1 MSLDLGGP
9 AIEIAIA
16 LAFVFFLLSL
26 IASTLTEWL
35 AAVFKLRSK
44 NLKKG
49 LEGMLGDEK
58 VVQQLLDHP
67 LVRPDLRQEP
77 RRPPSYLSPRIFAAA
92 FLDLVDVSSSSSSE
106 RQAATATVRVTEEGT
121 TSHSPVKGNLAVQ
134 LRTLTGA
141 PGVALPAASVL
152 EKWFD
157 ESMDRVSGWYKR
169 RAQLVTFIVAVG
181 LAVGLNASA
190 LRIGEQLS
198 AEPKVLAAVVAKAE
212 AIAKEPAPE
221 TEPGADESKA
231 TALKQSGED
240 MEKAV
245 DDLAALDL
253 PIFWAKENVPEWSR
267 GGMGLALVGWLVTA
281 LAVSLGAPFW
291 FDALNKLS
299 NLRLAGKR
307 PEDKPPARV

>member
-9 AIEIAIA
+9 ALEIAIA

-26 IASTLTEWL
+26 IASTLTEWF
-35 AAVFKLRSK
+35 AAAAKLRSK

-58 VVQQLLDHP
+58 VVEQVLNHP
-67 LVRPDLRQEP
+67 LVRPDLGQKHQRI
-77 RRPPSYLSPRIFAAA
+77 PSYLSPRIFAAA
-92 FLDLVDVSSSSSSE
+92 FLDLVKVSSADE
-106 RQAATATVRVTEEGT
+106 KAATATVRVSEEGT
-121 TSHSPVKGNLAVQ
+121 TSHPPVNGSLEVQ
-134 LRTLTGA
+134 LRTLAGA
-141 PGVALPAASVL
+141 PSAALPSVPVV

-169 RAQLVTFIVAVG
+169 KAQLVTFLIAVV
-181 LAVGLNASA
+181 LAVGFNISA
-190 LRIGEQLS
+190 LRIAEQLS
-198 AEPKVLAAVVAKAE
+198 AEPNVRAAVVAKAE
-212 AIAKEPAPE
+212 AAAQNPAAEEVVPKE
-221 TEPGADESKA
+221 GESKEA
-231 TALKQSGED
+231 AQLTQSGED

-253 PIFWAKENVPEWSR
+253 PVFWAKENVPDWSR
-267 GGMGLALVGWLVTA
+267 GGIGLALAGWLITA

-307 PEDKPPARV
+307 PEDKPAAQA

>member
-9 AIEIAIA
+9 ALEIAIA

-26 IASTLTEWL
+26 IASALTEWF
-35 AAVFKLRSK
+35 AAATKLRSE

-67 LVRPDLRQEP
+67 LIRTDLRQGH
-77 RRPPSYLSPRIFAAA
+77 RRTPSYISPRNFAAA
-92 FLDLVDVSSSSSSE
+92 FLDLVNVSSSE
-106 RQAATATVRVTEEGT
+106 GQPATATVRVTEEGA
-121 TSHSPVKGNLAVQ
+121 TSHPPVKGSLAVQ
-134 LRTLTGA
+134 LRTLSGA
-141 PGVALPAASVL
+141 PGVALPAAPAL

-169 RAQLVTFIVAVG
+169 RAQLVTFIVAVV
-181 LAVGLNASA
+181 LAIGLNASA
-190 LRIGEQLS
+190 LRIAEQLS
-198 AEPKVLAAVVAKAE
+198 AEPSVRAAVVTKAE
-212 AIAKEPAPE
+212 AAAQDPASE
-221 TEPGADESKA
+221 EVEAEDGESEA
-231 TALKQSGED
+231 AAQLKQSGKD

-253 PIFWAKENVPEWSR
+253 PVFWAKENVPDWSWD
-267 GGMGLALVGWLVTA
+267 GIGLALAGWLITA

-291 FDALNKLS
+291 FDTLNKLS

-307 PEDKPPARV
+307 PEDKSATQA

>member
-9 AIEIAIA
+9 ALEIAIA

-26 IASTLTEWL
+26 IASALTEWF
-35 AAVFKLRSK
+35 AAAAKLRSK

-58 VVQQLLDHP
+58 VVEQVLNHP
-67 LVRPDLRQEP
+67 LVRPDLRQKHQ
-77 RRPPSYLSPRIFAAA
+77 RIPSYLSPRIFAAA
-92 FLDLVDVSSSSSSE
+92 FLDLVKVSSADGK
-106 RQAATATVRVTEEGT
+106 AATATVRVSEEGA
-121 TSHSPVKGNLAVQ
+121 TSNPPVNGNLEVQ
-134 LRTLTGA
+134 LRTLAGA
-141 PGVALPAASVL
+141 PSAALPSVPVV

-169 RAQLVTFIVAVG
+169 KAQLVTFLIAVV
-181 LAVGLNASA
+181 LAVGLNVSA
-190 LRIGEQLS
+190 LRIAEQLS
-198 AEPKVLAAVVAKAE
+198 AEPNVRAAVVAKAE
-212 AIAKEPAPE
+212 AAAQNPAAEEVVPKE
-221 TEPGADESKA
+221 GESKEA
-231 TALKQSGED
+231 AQLTQSGED

-253 PIFWAKENVPEWSR
+253 PVFWAKENVPDWSWDAI
-267 GGMGLALVGWLVTA
+267 GLALAGWLITA

-307 PEDKPPARV
+307 PEDKPAAQA